1 MPRINQLCKHS
12 PLSLHNT
19 LGALAY
25 KVRRLI
31 DFVPSSL
38 LTITMSE
45 LSSFMPGPR
54 GPDVRRLVSAMTTFA
69 FLSLIVDQFNQYAHI
84 DAFEDM
90 SDRLDHL
97 AWRVIEATYA
107 LHDWLEDRSLHEEL
121 IEIIKARFGNGLI
134 REMVR
139 SHFQSQLG

>member
-1 MPRINQLCKHS
+1 MPRINQLCKHT
-12 PLSLHNT
+12 PLSLHN
-19 LGALAY
+19 APSAPAY
-25 KVRRLI
+25 KVRLLI

-54 GPDVRRLVSAMTTFA
+54 GPEGPRLVSAMTTFA
-69 FLSLIVDQFNQYAHI
+69 FLFLIVDQFRQYAHI
-84 DAFEDM
+84 DTFQHM

-139 SHFQSQLG
+139 SHFRSQLG